1 MANAVLKQQALALFE
16 GLRAEFPLLRI
27 DIKPVDAYLL
37 EITVDI
43 PQQPGL
49 DFDVHLNLQN
59 DDELY
64 LCVSDSFRCSW
75 FPSSEPAVTERYRDA
90 VIGVLSGRYR
100 ILEYVRR
107 GQVIGSDLEAPTG
120 SGWTKVATSRQGLL
134 PFTFGA
140 KTQAL
145 QNLGAVQR

>member
-1 MANAVLKQQALALFE
+1 MANEVLKQQALALFE

-43 PQQPGL
+43 PRQPGL

-64 LCVSDSFRCSW
+64 VPRPVF
-75 FPSSEPAVTERYRDA
+75 
-90 VIGVLSGRYR
+90 
-100 ILEYVRR
+100 
-107 GQVIGSDLEAPTG
+107 
-120 SGWTKVATSRQGLL
+120 WTQD
-134 PFTFGA
+134 
-140 KTQAL
+140 
-145 QNLGAVQR
+145 